1 MKKDVDVIVPTLRST
16 KFVECLI
23 SSFIKFNN
31 SYNFKFYI
39 VENSNFI
46 SDNSYVE
53 GLAENVTV
61 VNNNVD
67 LSRYGNFAGSYY
79 NASACELGLKLS
91 SSDLVFLC
99 HNDVV
104 ATKENWLESLHQK
117 LLEGCGAASFIQ
129 DKLRINALHISG
141 ILTTRRLATNVNLYC
156 RLDSQGAMLLDVG
169 DEITEYCR
177 ENNLPVFCHKNT
189 HNSTELVEKVK
200 SPFDTIN
207 VVRCLD
213 ENDDVIFMH
222 CGRGTPKMLGRY
234 SGKGSGVSEWV
245 DFVNVNLGLNV
256 KVTS

>member
-1 MKKDVDVIVPTLRST
+1 MRDVDVIVPTFKST

-23 SSFIKFNN
+23 KSFVKFNKD
-31 SYNFKFYI
+31 YNLKFYI
-39 VENSNFI
+39 VENSDFT

-53 GLAENVTV
+53 SLAKNVVV
-61 VNNNVD
+61 VNNKDD
-67 LSRYGNFAGSYY
+67 LSKYTNFFGSYC

-117 LLEGCGAASFIQ
+117 LLSGCAAASFIQ
-129 DKLRINALHISG
+129 DKIRINALHISG
-141 ILTTRRLATNVNLYC
+141 ILTTRSIATNVNLFC
-156 RLDSQGAMLLDVG
+156 RLDPNGAMLLDVG

-177 ENNLPVFCHKNT
+177 KNDLPIFCHKNT
-189 HNSTELVEKVK
+189 HNSLELVEKVK
-200 SPFDTIN
+200 PPFDSIN

-222 CGRGTPKMLGRY
+222 CGRGTPKILGRY
-234 SGKGSGVSEWV
+234 SGKGSSADDWVS
-245 DFVNVNLGLNV
+245 FVNRHLNLGV
-256 KVTS
+256 KI